1 MVIGRRAI
9 KFAQFEGLPRG
20 GATGGEDGK
29 LNILRVARSALKTA
43 SCARS
48 RRMGY
53 NYMQIGQLV
62 VPDIFAVLVNFTLAA
77 QQIAKI
83 TTLYT
88 SPSVA
93 RLPRLLPLLI
103 RAPVIARQ
111 VPALSVHVLDP
122 SPPSK
127 KSREKNRYLSVERER
142 ERERRIQSR
151 LLGGN
156 WRERRGRAVETNIA
170 MFSGRRKVRPVMPY
184 NIYSSFHYSAPPP
197 PSRRSIGFPSLLP
210 PTRAEHRSTSTSSIL
225 LWILSAGPFST
236 TRGQTR
242 RRRRKGGEEGGG
254 CCRFPFF
261 FPPPNLF
268 LLRYIYFQSFVRS
281 FLLFLSI

>member
-1 MVIGRRAI
+1 MCIR
-9 KFAQFEGLPRG
+9 
-20 GATGGEDGK
+20 DS
-29 LNILRVARSALKTA
+29 SALKTA

-122 SPPSK
+122 SSVEK
-127 KSREKNRYLSVERER
+127 VEREESLSICRKRERER
-142 ERERRIQSR
+142 EREGSNRAYSEGI
-151 LLGGN
+151 GG
-156 WRERRGRAVETNIA
+156 R
-170 MFSGRRKVRPVMPY
+170 
-184 NIYSSFHYSAPPP
+184 
-197 PSRRSIGFPSLLP
+197 
-210 PTRAEHRSTSTSSIL
+210 
-225 LWILSAGPFST
+225 
-236 TRGQTR
+236 
-242 RRRRKGGEEGGG
+242 GGEGRSKPISQCSPVGGKFA
-254 CCRFPFF
+254 R
-261 FPPPNLF
+261 
-268 LLRYIYFQSFVRS
+268 
-281 FLLFLSI
+281 